1 MDKTTKIRV
10 QSHFINICLLDCQSL
25 DLLLKKY
32 NLHLV
37 VDEPS
42 SLCFPFDPA
51 CIGDLDR
58 RLKNDSL
65 FVEFAPVVV
74 TVVTTAPV
82 AARVLVT
89 APSFV
94 LLLRLPSWFLLPA
107 DPLVSLCCCGLLLL
121 VVVFFFPMIL
131 FESNVSSLLY

>member
-82 AARVLVT
+82 AASTCHGAVVR
-89 APSFV
+89 
-94 LLLRLPSWFLLPA
+94 
-107 DPLVSLCCCGLLLL
+107 L
-121 VVVFFFPMIL
+121 VVAAAFLVP
-131 FESNVSSLLY
+131 SPG